1 MKTDD
6 LIRALV
12 ADLPSPGETVRG
24 TLGKALPIGLA
35 VAVLLLVGLIGLRP
49 GLVGLW
55 PAILPKVL
63 VTLALALAALPLA
76 VRLTAPEPQPT
87 RLFAW
92 LMLPALVLA
101 GLIGLEIMRD
111 GATGLWAR
119 AIGRNSGY
127 CLIFVPLLSLGPL
140 AALVVAARQGAVTA
154 PDRAGF
160 LAGLAAAGMG
170 ASLYALHC
178 TDDSLLF
185 VALWY
190 TLGSLVTAGLG
201 IVAFRW
207 AVRW

>member
-12 ADLPSPGETVRG
+12 ADLPSRGETARG
-24 TLGKALPIGLA
+24 TLSKALPVGLGLA
-35 VAVLLLVGLIGLRP
+35 VLMLVVLIGLRP
-49 GLVGLW
+49 GLAGLW
-55 PAILPKVL
+55 PVILPKLL

-76 VRLTAPEPQPT
+76 LRLTTPEPQPM
-87 RLFAW
+87 RMFAW
-92 LMLPALVLA
+92 LLLPVLVLG
-101 GLIGLEIMRD
+101 GLIALEIMRD
-111 GATGLWAR
+111 GTTGLMAR
-119 AIGRNSGY
+119 AIGRNSLY

-140 AALVVAARQGAVTA
+140 AALVVTARQGAVTA
-154 PDRAGF
+154 PDRAGL

-190 TLGSLVTAGLG
+190 SLGALLTAGLG
-201 IVAFRW
+201 SLAFRW